1 MNQEQ
6 AITHLVKLA
15 ERRLEANATIALA
28 GQPNVGK
35 STIFNLLTGLSQHV
49 GNWPG
54 KTVEFKAGTYHHNGM
69 TMRIVDLPGTYS
81 LTANSLE
88 ECIARDFIIKD
99 QPDVVVVIVNAA
111 ALERNLYLVAE
122 LLCLS
127 VPLVI
132 GLNMIDVAEQQG
144 IHIEPH
150 VLEAALGLPVVPLVA
165 TRNQGLRELMSVV
178 ERLVRQPAVDT
189 PSRPAIR
196 ADHRA
201 VLEEILTLI
210 SGQVP
215 EPYPESWVALK
226 LLEGDEEV
234 TRMMQAHLPA
244 ERWES
249 VHAILIRHEDANLAV
264 AGGRYEWI
272 GRMMRVAVI
281 HPPAGQ
287 ITLTDR
293 LDRVATH
300 PLFGL
305 LLLAGVFGLVFWL
318 TYTLALPLQAWLD
331 AVGVHQ
337 SVAWIHDAFRLAPA
351 WVVDLL
357 VNGLVSGAGTV
368 LTLLPILIVF
378 FAMLGLLEDT
388 GYMARAAYVM
398 DRFMHPLGL
407 HGKSCL
413 ALCLGFGCN
422 VPAVLGARVVE
433 SQRGRLL
440 TILLTPLV
448 PCAGR
453 LAVLAYLA
461 PIFFGRNAALVS
473 WSLVTFNLLVL
484 AGSGVLINR
493 FVLHGE
499 RMAFIMEMPLYH
511 VPNLRTI
518 GLLVWHNT
526 LAFIRHAGTII
537 LAVSV
542 IVWALAA
549 FPGPTMETS
558 LLAGLGRLLEPIGKW
573 MGQDWRMMVALLTSF
588 LAKENTIAT
597 LGVLFRTGQEQIS
610 LAQALAGFLRPA
622 AALAFLAVQ
631 MLFIPCAATVAVMRK
646 ELGSWRWTIFSI
658 LLLLVISIGVG
669 IAIYQGSL
677 LLNAAI

>member
-1 MNQEQ
+1 MNREQ
-6 AITHLVKLA
+6 IIPHPIKLS
-15 ERRLEANATIALA
+15 EQRLDANVTIALA

-54 KTVEFKAGTYHHNGM
+54 KTVEYKSGTYRHNDM
-69 TMRIVDLPGTYS
+69 TMQIVDLPGTYS

-88 ECIARDFIIKD
+88 ERIARDFIIKD
-99 QPDVVVVIVNAA
+99 HPDVVVVIVNAA

-122 LLCLS
+122 LLCLP

-144 IHIEPH
+144 IHVEPH

-165 TRNQGLRELMSVV
+165 TRNQGLHELMSVV
-178 ERLVRQPAVDT
+178 ERLVRQPAVDI

-196 ADHRA
+196 ADHQA
-201 VLEEILTLI
+201 VLEEILALI
-210 SGQVP
+210 AGQVP
-215 EPYPESWVALK
+215 EPYPEGWVALK

-249 VHAILIRHEDANLAV
+249 VHAILIHHEDALLAV

-272 GRMMRVAVI
+272 GRMMRAAVI
-281 HPPAGQ
+281 HPAAGQ

-293 LDRVATH
+293 LDRLATH

-305 LLLAGVFGLVFWL
+305 LLMAGVFGLVFWL
-318 TYTLALPLQAWLD
+318 TYTLALPVQAWLD

-337 SVAWIHDAFRLAPA
+337 SVAWIHEVFRLAPA

-357 VNGLVSGAGTV
+357 ANGLVSGAGTV
-368 LTLLPILIVF
+368 LTLLPILVVF

-413 ALCLGFGCN
+413 PLCLGFGCN

-433 SQRGRLL
+433 SERGRLL

-453 LAVLAYLA
+453 LAVLAYLT
-461 PIFFGRNAALVS
+461 PVFFGRNATLVS
-473 WSLVTFNLLVL
+473 WGLVTFNLLVL
-484 AGSGVLINR
+484 AGIGVLVNR
-493 FVLHGE
+493 FVLHGG

-511 VPNLRTI
+511 LPNLRTI

-526 LAFIRHAGTII
+526 LAFIRHAGSII

-542 IVWALAA
+542 VVWMLAS
-549 FPGPTMETS
+549 FPGPTMESS
-558 LLAGLGRLLEPIGKW
+558 LLAGLGRLLEPVGKW

-597 LGVLFRTGQEQIS
+597 LGVLFRTGQEETS
-610 LAQALAGFLRPA
+610 LAQALAGFLEPA
-622 AALAFLAVQ
+622 AALAFLVVQ
-631 MLFIPCAATVAVMRK
+631 MLFIPCAATVAVMRR
-646 ELGSWRWTIFSI
+646 ELGSWRWVVFSI
-658 LLLLVISIGVG
+658 LLLLGVSIGAG
-669 IAIYQGSL
+669 IAIYQGAA
-677 LLNAAI
+677 LLNL

>member
-1 MNQEQ
+1 MSQEQ
-6 AITHLVKLA
+6 AITHRVKLA
-15 ERRLEANATIALA
+15 ERHLEANATIALA

-54 KTVEFKAGTYHHNGM
+54 KTVEYKAGTYHHNGM
-69 TMRIVDLPGTYS
+69 TMQIVDLPGTYS

-88 ECIARDFIIKD
+88 ECIARDFIIKER
-99 QPDVVVVIVNAA
+99 PDVVVVIVNAA

-122 LLCLS
+122 LLCLPA
-127 VPLVI
+127 PLVL
-132 GLNMIDVAEQQG
+132 GLNMMDVAEQQG
-144 IHIEPH
+144 IQIEPH

-165 TRNQGLRELMSVV
+165 TRNQGLRDLMGIV
-178 ERLVRQPAVDT
+178 EGLVRQPAVYA

-196 ADHRA
+196 EDHRA
-201 VLEEILTLI
+201 VLDEIQKI
-210 SGQVP
+210 IAGQVP
-215 EPYPESWVALK
+215 EPFPEGWVALK
-226 LLEGDEEV
+226 LLEGDEEI

-244 ERWES
+244 DRWES
-249 VHAILIRHEDANLAV
+249 VHAILIRHEDVLLAV

-272 GRMMRVAVI
+272 GRMMRAAVI
-281 HPPAGQ
+281 HPPTGQ

-300 PLFGL
+300 PLLGL

-337 SVAWIHDAFRLAPA
+337 SVAWIHEAFRLAPV

-357 VNGLVSGAGTV
+357 ANGLVLGAGTV
-368 LTLLPILIVF
+368 LTLLPVLVVF

-413 ALCLGFGCN
+413 ALFLGFGCN

-433 SQRGRLL
+433 SERGRLL

-461 PIFFGRNAALVS
+461 PIFFARNAALVS

-484 AGSGVLINR
+484 AGSGVLINH

-511 VPNLRTI
+511 QPNLRTI
-518 GLLVWHNT
+518 GLSVWHNT

-597 LGVLFRTGQEQIS
+597 LGVLFRTGQEQIG
-610 LAQALAGFLRPA
+610 LAQALAGFLDPA

-631 MLFIPCAATVAVMRK
+631 MLFIPCAATVAIMRQ

-658 LLLLVISIGVG
+658 LLLLAVSVGVG
-669 IAIYQGSL
+669 IAIYQGGT
-677 LLNAAI
+677 LLNL

>member
-1 MNQEQ
+1 MNREQ
-6 AITHLVKLA
+6 AITHPIKLSEQRPDA
-15 ERRLEANATIALA
+15 IITIALA

-54 KTVEFKAGTYHHNGM
+54 KTVEYKAGTYHHNGM
-69 TMRIVDLPGTYS
+69 TMQIVDLPGTYS
-81 LTANSLE
+81 LSANSLE

-99 QPDVVVVIVNAA
+99 RPDVVVVIVNAA

-127 VPLVI
+127 ASLVI

-165 TRNQGLRELMSVV
+165 TRNQGLRELISVV
-178 ERLVRQPAVDT
+178 ERLVRQPAADT
-189 PSRPAIR
+189 PSKPAIR
-196 ADHRA
+196 ADHQA
-201 VLEEILTLI
+201 VLDEIHKLI
-210 SGQVP
+210 AGQVP
-215 EPYPESWVALK
+215 EPYPEGWVALK
-226 LLEGDEEV
+226 LLEGDGEV
-234 TRMMQAHLPA
+234 TRIMQAHLPA

-249 VHAILIRHEDANLAV
+249 VHAILIHHEDAILAV

-272 GRMMRVAVI
+272 GRMMRAAVI

-293 LDRVATH
+293 LDRLATH
-300 PLFGL
+300 PLLGL

-318 TYTLALPLQAWLD
+318 TYTLALPVQAWLD
-331 AVGVHQ
+331 VVGVHQ
-337 SVAWIHDAFRLAPA
+337 SVAWIHEAFRLAPA

-357 VNGLVSGAGTV
+357 ANGLVSGAGTV
-368 LTLLPILIVF
+368 LTLLPILVVF

-440 TILLTPLV
+440 TILLTPLI

-453 LAVLAYLA
+453 LAVLAYLT
-461 PIFFGRNAALVS
+461 PIFFGRNATLVS
-473 WSLVTFNLLVL
+473 WSLVTLNLLVL
-484 AGSGVLINR
+484 AGTGVLVNR
-493 FVLHGE
+493 FALHGE

-511 VPNLRTI
+511 LPNLRTI
-518 GLLVWHNT
+518 GLMVWHNT

-542 IVWALAA
+542 VVWMLAS
-549 FPGPTMETS
+549 FPGPTTESS
-558 LLAGLGRLLEPIGKW
+558 LLAGLGRLLEPVGKW
-573 MGQDWRMMVALLTSF
+573 MGQDWRMMVALLTSC

-597 LGVLFRTGQEQIS
+597 LGVLFRAGQEETS
-610 LAQALAGFLRPA
+610 LAQALAGFLEPT

-631 MLFIPCAATVAVMRK
+631 MLFIPCVATVAVMRR
-646 ELGSWRWTIFSI
+646 ELGSWRWVIFSI
-658 LLLLVISIGVG
+658 LLLLAVSISVG
-669 IAIYQGSL
+669 IAIYQGAT
-677 LLNAAI
+677 LLNL